1 MSKTMAELSV
11 LDVLLHGDPIGTLT
25 LLPGDRTLFAFTESY
40 IDDPNRPTLSLSFKE
55 ATTGGLITDVPVTT
69 ARVPNFFSNL
79 LPEGAMRGYLAGRAG
94 VKSAREFFLLWVLG
108 QDLPGALRILPS
120 DRRSLPDINGSED
133 DAKKQQREQAM
144 LRFSIAGVQLKFS
157 AVTDATGGLSI
168 PVKGVGGS
176 WIVKLPSTQF
186 EGVPENE
193 YSMMLLAREIG
204 IDVPEIQLVATEKIS
219 GLPSEMEQVK
229 GPAFAIKRFDRDDE
243 NGGIHI
249 EDFAQ
254 VFGIFPE
261 AKYRKASYRNIAE
274 VLSAEVGEAGV
285 VEFLRRIIFN
295 ALIGNADM
303 HLKNWSLIYPDRR
316 TAALAPAYDFVATIP
331 YPVDGNMALTFGK
344 SRKMTDISE
353 DSIKYFANKAKL
365 PQKLM
370 LDTTYETVQR
380 FRTVWPKLKDDLP
393 MHKNVRTKIEEHM
406 QTIPIANG

>member
-1 MSKTMAELSV
+1 MKTMADLSV
-11 LDVLLHGDPIGTLT
+11 LEVLLHGDQIGTLT

-40 IDDPNRPTLSLSFKE
+40 SDDPNRPTLSLSFKE

-69 ARVPNFFSNL
+69 TKVPHFFSNL
-79 LPEGAMRGYLAGRAG
+79 LPEGAMRDYLAGRAG

-108 QDLPGALRILPS
+108 QDLPGALQILPS
-120 DRRSLPDINGSED
+120 DRRSLPDINGSEEE
-133 DAKKQQREQAM
+133 KQAREQAM

-157 AVTDATGGLSI
+157 AVNDATGGLTI

-204 IDVPEIQLVATEKIS
+204 IDVPEIQLVETEMIA
-219 GLPSEMEQVK
+219 GLPSGMEEVK

-254 VFGIFPE
+254 VFGVFPE

-274 VLSAEVGEAGV
+274 VISAEVGEAGV

-316 TAALAPAYDFVATIP
+316 TAALAPAYDFVSTMP
-331 YPVDGNMALTFGK
+331 YPVDRKMALIFGK
-344 SRKMTDISE
+344 TRKMTDISE
-353 DSIKYFANKAKL
+353 DSVKYFANKAKL
-365 PQKLM
+365 PEKLM
-370 LDTTYETVQR
+370 LDTAYETVQR
-380 FRTVWPKLKDDLP
+380 FRTIWPKLKDDLP
-393 MHKNVRTKIEEHM
+393 MHKDVMTKIEDHI